1 MRLLI
6 LILLTPILLLAQK
19 GTGTIKGTVVDVN
32 SKEPLIS
39 ATVILV
45 GTDYGVATNE
55 NGYYD
60 LKDIPFGTYV
70 IRSSYLIYVAEEDTI
85 QLTSKNTVVQK
96 DFQLDFMEVP
106 ISMPDS
112 LKEYHQKFEGL
123 EAEKIIEFRIDSVK
137 NHLRDVYFTFKNKTN
152 HTVYLIEDLL
162 CFNTINIIVRN
173 ERGEKIKTNVVD
185 LACDVIGLNYLP
197 QKENLIELSPNDSVK
212 IMSANSED
220 YNFNYY
226 PKGKYYISAKYKIKD
241 WKYLPGA
248 YNDPDMDYDKVY
260 KEEIYVLNRATRGTF
275 CSENK
280 IVYENKH

>member
-1 MRLLI
+1 MRLLF
-6 LILLTPILLLAQK
+6 LILFFPVLLIAQK

-32 SKEPLIS
+32 SNKPLIS
-39 ATVILV
+39 AAVILV

-55 NGYYD
+55 NGYYE
-60 LKDIPFGTYV
+60 LKDIPYGTYV

-85 QLTSKNTVVQK
+85 QLTSKNTVVRK

-112 LKEYHQKFEGL
+112 LKKYHHKFAKL
-123 EAEKIIEFRIDSVK
+123 EPEEIIEFRIDSAK
-137 NHLRDVYFTFKNKTN
+137 NHLRDVHFTFKNKTN
-152 HTVYLIEDLL
+152 HNVFLIEDLL

-173 ERGEKIKTNVVD
+173 ERGEKIKSNVVD

-197 QKENLIELSPNDSVK
+197 QKENLIKLSPNDSLK
-212 IMSANSED
+212 IMSVKSTE
-220 YNFNYY
+220 YNFKYY

-241 WKYLPGA
+241 WEYLPGT

-275 CSENK
+275 YSKNEIVFENK
-280 IVYENKH
+280 D